1 MLELTACVQGDIGLA
16 AYNRLLRT
24 VSEFHT
30 QAYDDPMSRTGLN
43 KVSLDMLIASFP
55 HNHSLEP

>member
-1 MLELTACVQGDIGLA
+1 MMMRSMQGDIGLA

-30 QAYDDPMSRTGLN
+30 KAYDDPMSRTGLN
-43 KVSLDMLIASFP
+43 KVSASLSTASF
-55 HNHSLEP
+55 NS